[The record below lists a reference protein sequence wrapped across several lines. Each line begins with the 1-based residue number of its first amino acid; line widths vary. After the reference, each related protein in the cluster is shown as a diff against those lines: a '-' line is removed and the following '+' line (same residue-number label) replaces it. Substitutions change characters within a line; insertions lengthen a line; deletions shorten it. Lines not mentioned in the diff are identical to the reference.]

1 MYGRTW
7 ARYLALFV
15 VVILTWGAGYDSG
28 ATLDAYI
35 APYVTSHD
43 FSGTLFIARGSD
55 VLYQKNVGFADIQAH
70 EAVGMHTRFLV
81 GSIAKTFTA
90 AGIENLARAGK
101 LSYDDPLS
109 RWVPEYRYAGQITLR
124 QLLDHAAGVPDYY
137 SIARFALDRQKRFTL
152 PEIARWLNAFP
163 LDFKPGSHN
172 KYSNSGYSLL
182 ALVIERASGSPY
194 AVFLQ
199 RRIFDPLGMHDSGAF
214 IAGSAGDLA
223 TGYEA
228 APPPAYLEVSHSID
242 AGWFVGNG
250 YVYTTATDLSRWL
263 DAANAGT
270 VVNFK
275 SLPYAYGWGVH
286 KEGAYTLLEQS
297 GRIPGFTSYISIDP
311 ANGLKV
317 IALSNIQDDAAGKIS
332 NDVRALALGAAVAT
346 VANRPTFALNPDAMR
361 DYEGIYSL
369 GQALQ
374 LGVSIRDGNMFI
386 TNLADGIPLFLD
398 ATSRDGFFFRT
409 LYVPVSF
416 TRDAQGHVVAMR
428 WNNQFTLEK
437 TPSPNRNSPPCLKN
451 FDEPRCYSKA

>member
-1 MYGRTW
+1 MYGRTC

-15 VVILTWGAGYDSG
+15 VVILTCGSGYDSG
-28 ATLDAYI
+28 AALDAYI

-43 FSGTLFIARGSD
+43 FSGTLLVARGSD

-90 AGIENLARAGK
+90 AGIESLARDGK

-137 SIARFALDRQKRFTL
+137 SIARFALDRQKRLTL

-214 IAGSAGDLA
+214 IAGSTGDLA

-242 AGWFVGNG
+242 PGWFVGNG

-332 NDVRALALGAAVAT
+332 NDVRALALGAAVCHRGES
-346 VANRPTFALNPDAMR
+346 ANVRAKSGCYARLRRNLFARPSAAARRLNQR
-361 DYEGIYSL
+361 RQY
-369 GQALQ
+369 
-374 LGVSIRDGNMFI
+374 VHHK
-386 TNLADGIPLFLD
+386 
-398 ATSRDGFFFRT
+398 SRRRHTT
-409 LYVPVSF
+409 LS
-416 TRDAQGHVVAMR
+416 R
-428 WNNQFTLEK
+428 
-437 TPSPNRNSPPCLKN
+437 RN
-451 FDEPRCYSKA
+451 EPRRVFLSDSVCAGELHARRAGTRCRNALEQSVHA